1 MPVTDTD
8 TAVPVGG
15 AGPPTQGGP
24 RPRTRSSARSA
35 AGSLARLA
43 HRPGLLFSV
52 VWVAL
57 VAVAAVW
64 PSLFAPG
71 DPLAVDPAARLQAP
85 SPDHLFGT
93 DRLGRDLFTGVVHG
107 TGRTLPAAVLAT
119 LIGLG
124 AGSLLGLLAGFLG
137 GLTDTV
143 IMRLVDVLLAIPG
156 LLLALMLV
164 TVLGKGNT
172 VNIAVA
178 IGVAAIAST
187 ARVMRAEVLRV
198 SESGYVEAARTG
210 GARRARVLLVHVL
223 PNAMGPVWVLTML
236 LFGEAILGVTT
247 LSFLGFGTQPPTPEW
262 GSLVSAGRDFLGS
275 AWWLSILPGAVVAL
289 TVLAANRVSRALD
302 GERTG
307 IR

>member
-1 MPVTDTD
+1 MSVTDA
-8 TAVPVGG
+8 AVPVGETV
-15 AGPPTQGGP
+15 PESPE
-24 RPRTRSSARSA
+24 RPRSRTRPLLR
-35 AGSLARLA
+35 
-43 HRPGLLFSV
+43 RPGLVLSV
-52 VWVAL
+52 VWVGL
-57 VAVAAVW
+57 VVVAAAA

-71 DPLAVDPAARLQAP
+71 DPLAVDPAARLRPP

-93 DRLGRDLFTGVVHG
+93 DRLGRDLFAGTVHG

-119 LIGLG
+119 VIGLG
-124 AGSLLGLLAGFLG
+124 AGSLLGLLAGFLRG
-137 GLTDTV
+137 AADLV
-143 IMRLVDVLLAIPG
+143 IMRLIDVLLAIPG

-164 TVLGKGNT
+164 TVLGKGST
-172 VNIAVA
+172 VDIAVA

-198 SESGYVEAARTG
+198 SESGFVEAARTG
-210 GARRARVLLVHVL
+210 GAHRARILLVHVL
-223 PNAMGPVWVLTML
+223 PNSMGPVWVLTLL

-262 GSLVSAGRDFLGS
+262 GSLVSSGRDFLGS
-275 AWWLSILPGAVVAL
+275 AWWLSILPGTVVAL

-307 IR
+307 PR